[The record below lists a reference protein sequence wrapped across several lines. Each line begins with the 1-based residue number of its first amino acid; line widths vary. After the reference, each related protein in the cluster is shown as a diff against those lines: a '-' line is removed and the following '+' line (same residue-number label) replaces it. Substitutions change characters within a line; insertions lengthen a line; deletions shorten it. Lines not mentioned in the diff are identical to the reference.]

1 MTHID
6 ENQEAIACIRMN
18 VDAYDAEL
26 KAQADSDDIGEDLG
40 KAQQAVQTAA
50 TPHAH
55 WKFFSPGKCT
65 TPSVFSLK
73 CPDPP
78 HFRASQKSLFCF
90 LKKNSPGES

>member
-1 MTHID
+1 
-6 ENQEAIACIRMN
+6 MN

-55 WKFFSPGKCT
+55 WKLWFSWEA
-65 TPSVFSLK
+65 
-73 CPDPP
+73 
-78 HFRASQKSLFCF
+78 HYYIRCF
-90 LKKNSPGES
+90 T

>member
-1 MTHID
+1 
-6 ENQEAIACIRMN
+6 MN

-55 WKFFSPGKCT
+55 WKLGSPG
-65 TPSVFSLK
+65 SVLLL
-73 CPDPP
+73 
-78 HFRASQKSLFCF
+78 RCF
-90 LKKNSPGES
+90 T